1 MADEID
7 ISQIDMT
14 PEQFAEMV
22 RNTSDAD
29 IETGIRTAGVE
40 AVLDRIFEGMQER
53 FLAEKAKGV
62 TADVQWVV
70 TDQDAEFPYT
80 LKVADGTGTVE
91 KGRAASPRVTL
102 TAPLV
107 PFLRLISGQ
116 ENGVQLF
123 MSGRLKVAGDLMFSQ
138 QVQTFFAVPS

>member
-1 MADEID
+1 M
-7 ISQIDMT
+7 S
-14 PEQFAEMV
+14 PEQFTEMI
-22 RNTSDAD
+22 RNASDAD
-29 IETGIRTAGVE
+29 IETGIRSAGVDV
-40 AVLDRIFEGMQER
+40 VLDRIFEGMQER

-62 TADVQWVV
+62 VADVQWVV
-70 TDQDAEFPYT
+70 TDEGNEHPFA
-80 LKVADGTGTVE
+80 LKINDGAAAVE

-102 TAPLV
+102 TAALV

-138 QVQTFFAVPS
+138 GPPESRHPR

>member
-7 ISQIDMT
+7 ISQIDIT

-29 IETGIRTAGVE
+29 IETGVRTAGVE
-40 AVLDRIFEGMQER
+40 TVLDRIFEGMQER

-62 TADVQWVV
+62 TAEIQWVV
-70 TDQDAEFPYT
+70 TDQDAEFPYA
-80 LKVADGTGTVE
+80 LKVNDGSATVE

-102 TAPLV
+102 TAGLV

>member
-14 PEQFAEMV
+14 PEQFTQMIRGA
-22 RNTSDAD
+22 SDAD

-40 AVLDRIFEGMQER
+40 VVLDRIFEGMQER

-62 TADVQWVV
+62 TADILWVV

-80 LKVADGTGTVE
+80 LKVNDGTAAVE
-91 KGRAASPRVTL
+91 KGKPASPRVTL
-102 TAPLV
+102 TAALV

>member
-7 ISQIDMT
+7 ISQIDVT

-29 IETGIRTAGVE
+29 IETGVRTAGVE

-62 TADVQWVV
+62 TADIQWVV
-70 TDQDAEFPYT
+70 TDQDAEFPYA
-80 LKVADGTGTVE
+80 LKVNDGSATIE
-91 KGRAASPRVTL
+91 KGRVAAPRVTL
-102 TAPLV
+102 TAGLV

>member
-7 ISQIDMT
+7 ISQIDVT

-29 IETGIRTAGVE
+29 IETGIRSAGVE
-40 AVLDRIFEGMQER
+40 TVLDRIFDGMQER

-62 TADVQWVV
+62 TADIQWVV
-70 TDQDAEFPYT
+70 TDQDAEFPYA
-80 LKVADGTGTVE
+80 LKVNDGSATIE
-91 KGRAASPRVTL
+91 KGRAVSPRVTL
-102 TAPLV
+102 TAGLV

>member
-7 ISQIDMT
+7 ISQIDIS

-40 AVLDRIFEGMQER
+40 TVLDRIFEGMQER
-53 FLAEKAKGV
+53 FVAEKAKGV
-62 TADVQWVV
+62 TADIQWVV
-70 TDQDAEFPYT
+70 TDQDAEFPYA
-80 LKVADGTGTVE
+80 LKVNDGSAAVE

-102 TAPLV
+102 TAGLV